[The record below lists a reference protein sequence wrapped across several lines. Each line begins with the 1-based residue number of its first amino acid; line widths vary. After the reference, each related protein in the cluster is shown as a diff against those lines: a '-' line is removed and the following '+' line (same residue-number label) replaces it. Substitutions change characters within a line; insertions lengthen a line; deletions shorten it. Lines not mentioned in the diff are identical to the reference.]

1 MPRGLFPPARKAAR
15 LVGAVCGR
23 GRNGGVLVG
32 HNHCCLCSLCS
43 SHCLSSRSGGGRGQ
57 ARGVGVR
64 VLQRDLALG
73 QLGVGH
79 VPHVDRLL
87 ELGCGRRQEGR
98 GVLLSGNGSRLDV
111 ARGGAL
117 QVVVGDRQREL
128 LLGGGLLVLLRRL
141 RLGARR
147 RGDLLGELVL
157 VDARHL
163 GHLLRQSRRDAG
175 RRAGLC
181 RHRVRRLLVRLGRRH
196 LGAGPL
202 VSVHGLDSEL
212 VSHLGALGALLG
224 VALHGLLRSLLR
236 TSSLLGL
243 LRSLLRT
250 RLLRSLLGGLL
261 VGGLL
266 LGNLLGGLG
275 GLLRSLLHGLLGGP
289 LGGLG
294 LANGLAVLAN
304 GPPVLGLLLGLLAR
318 PLRVTLLL
326 VQRLLVR
333 VGGLLL
339 RLLRALHLL
348 GRALGLG
355 LVGLGLGLI
364 LGDLGL
370 LAGHLGLVAAHLLP
384 VRAELGLG
392 LGLGHLG
399 LGDLALQ
406 LRRAALLHRPR
417 LGQRHLALGI
427 GRLLQRLLQRLLL
440 LADLLLVR
448 LDALLGSPLE
458 RLGGLHLGLVLRHLC
473 RALAGLLQRLLQR
486 LLLLLLLTG
495 GLLHRLGV
503 LLGQL
508 LLLLRLDLR
517 LENGLLRLGV
527 LLGVLLHR
535 LGVLLGQLLLLL
547 RLALRSLGS
556 LEERRVLLLDAAT
569 LPFALLTLPASCFL

>member
-79 VPHVDRLL
+79 VPHVHRLL

-157 VDARHL
+157 VDAGHL

-212 VSHLGALGALLG
+212 VSHLGALGALLS
-224 VALHGLLRSLLR
+224 VALH
-236 TSSLLGL
+236 GL

-275 GLLRSLLHGLLGGP
+275 GLLGGP

-304 GPPVLGLLLGLLAR
+304 GPPVLGPLLGVLAR

-339 RLLRALHLL
+339 ILLRALHLL

-508 LLLLRLDLR
+508 LLLLRLDL
-517 LENGLLRLGV
+517 
-527 LLGVLLHR
+527 
-535 LGVLLGQLLLLL
+535 
-547 RLALRSLGS
+547 
-556 LEERRVLLLDAAT
+556 
-569 LPFALLTLPASCFL
+569 

>member
-79 VPHVDRLL
+79 VPHVHRLL

-157 VDARHL
+157 VDAGHL

-212 VSHLGALGALLG
+212 VSHLGALGALLS
-224 VALHGLLRSLLR
+224 VALHG
-236 TSSLLGL
+236 
-243 LRSLLRT
+243 
-250 RLLRSLLGGLL
+250 LLGGLL

-333 VGGLLL
+333 VGGLL
-339 RLLRALHLL
+339 
-348 GRALGLG
+348 
-355 LVGLGLGLI
+355 
-364 LGDLGL
+364 
-370 LAGHLGLVAAHLLP
+370 P

-399 LGDLALQ
+399 
-406 LRRAALLHRPR
+406 
-417 LGQRHLALGI
+417 
-427 GRLLQRLLQRLLL
+427 
-440 LADLLLVR
+440 
-448 LDALLGSPLE
+448 
-458 RLGGLHLGLVLRHLC
+458 
-473 RALAGLLQRLLQR
+473 
-486 LLLLLLLTG
+486 
-495 GLLHRLGV
+495 
-503 LLGQL
+503 
-508 LLLLRLDLR
+508 
-517 LENGLLRLGV
+517 
-527 LLGVLLHR
+527 
-535 LGVLLGQLLLLL
+535 
-547 RLALRSLGS
+547 
-556 LEERRVLLLDAAT
+556 
-569 LPFALLTLPASCFL
+569 